1 MKLLLAFILFSSCV
15 KAQINSADA
24 NEIAYK
30 NMKRVTQTIDT
41 TLRYKIFD
49 SHHGQAISRVAKVKV
64 FLAGQTLVAAER
76 IFEKGYKYE
85 NYFYYFNNDQL
96 ILIQCNET
104 DSGDIIECV
113 SPNYGL
119 LDWDNLANVIIVYF
133 GKMKQN

>member
-1 MKLLLAFILFSSCV
+1 MKLLLAFLLFPFYV
-15 KAQINSADA
+15 IAQTTFADA
-24 NEIAYK
+24 NDIAYK
-30 NMKRVTQTIDT
+30 NMRRVTKTIDT
-41 TLRYKIFD
+41 TLQYKISD
-49 SHHGQAISRVAKVKV
+49 SHGQAISRAAKVKV
-64 FLAGQTLVAAER
+64 FFAGQTLVAAER

-96 ILIQCNET
+96 ILIQCTET
-104 DSGDIIECV
+104 ESGDIIECV